1 MSETDDML
9 KQIDNRLQSL
19 ELDYRVTKEV
29 MDTRVK
35 FIEDQVISHMN
46 REDNDFKELKSSLRG
61 LDERL
66 RSVDSLIEERISL
79 CRNDMVSKNREI
91 FATQVDVT
99 RLEGRIMTNTKVMA
113 AAAVVIPI
121 VFTILTFVFKTTGVI
136 S

>member
-66 RSVDSLIEERISL
+66 RNVDSLIEERISL